1 MNIVLSLYQVVG
13 KSKWLIMLKID
24 DVLCVEHQIF
34 VEPPITRQNL
44 QKIGVQKIFAPH
56 LTIRNLCNIPIE

>member
-24 DVLCVEHQIF
+24 NVLCVEH
-34 VEPPITRQNL
+34 
-44 QKIGVQKIFAPH
+44 
-56 LTIRNLCNIPIE
+56 